1 MFYSDDPRDERI
13 TMGEDAKVGVYL
25 CECGGNIG
33 DVVDVEEIWKHVR
46 EWDNVAVA
54 RKDSYLCS
62 KPAQDTILADIERY
76 GLDRVVVASCTPRM
90 HLLTFQGVLKQAGL
104 NPFLLEFSNIR
115 EQCSWVHG
123 PHASEEATRKAE
135 SIVRGGYERSLELE
149 PLEEIS
155 EEASGEV
162 LVIGGGIAGI
172 TASLELEEQG
182 RTVYL
187 VEREPSIGGHM
198 ARLTKV
204 FPTLDCAQCILTPR
218 IAEVGRRPGVNLLS
232 YSEVEYVTGRPGNY
246 KVTVRR
252 KPRGVDL
259 ELCTGCSVCSRV
271 CPVKVP
277 DEFNEGR
284 SERAAAYLQ
293 FPQAVPYVYT
303 IDFDHCTRCGL
314 CVEKCPSKA
323 INLDD
328 PGSTETLDVGSIV
341 VATGYR
347 QYPAVDLAEYGYGV
361 YPDVVTMLEME
372 RLTSLS
378 GPTKGRVTRF
388 SDGEEAEKIAM
399 VLCAGS
405 RDKNRYTPY
414 CSRICCMY
422 SIKQAIMLR
431 EMLGK
436 EVWVYYTDIR
446 ATGRGYEELYWR
458 AQEGGVVFVRGKASE
473 VWRNSGTGKLVVRAE
488 DTLTGNV
495 MEEEFDT
502 VALAVAMIPPEGLE
516 ELAQTSSLPLG
527 ADGFVQEKHPKL
539 DPVETLKT
547 GIFACGCAL
556 GPKDVRDTISDSLGA
571 AAKTVSFLGDGV
583 VSASPEKAYVDT
595 GACDGCGD
603 CISVCPVSA
612 ITLTERKAEV
622 DPFLCNGCG
631 GCVPACPVDAIDF
644 KNSTRAQLRAALK
657 GVMDS
662 KGEDELR
669 VVAFVEKSIGYTG
682 VDFLG
687 LDRASYPES
696 VRVIPVPTT
705 AFLGLSHI
713 LDAFA
718 AGADGVI
725 AIEGDHGVDEAFT
738 RERMDEYREELEDLG
753 VDGMR
758 LYYSLVQLP
767 AYKNIAR
774 LFEIHASTV
783 EDLGPLEPDEMEAV
797 RARLGF

>member
-1 MFYSDDPRDERI
+1 MAA
-13 TMGEDAKVGVYL
+13 DAKVGVYL

-33 DVVDVEEIWKHVR
+33 DVVDVEEIRKKVR
-46 EWDNVAVA
+46 GWDHVAVA

-62 KPAQDTILADIERY
+62 KPAQDTILADIERH

-90 HLLTFQGVLKQAGL
+90 HLPTFQGVLKRAGL
-104 NPFLLEFSNIR
+104 NPYLLEFSNIR

-135 SIVRGGYERSLELE
+135 SIVRGGYERSLALE
-149 PLEEIS
+149 PLEEVS
-155 EEASGEV
+155 EEASLEV

-182 RTVYL
+182 HTVHL

-218 IAEVGRRPGVNLLS
+218 IAEVGQREGINLLS
-232 YSEVEYVTGRPGNY
+232 YSEVESVSGRPGNY
-246 KVTVRR
+246 AVTVRR

-284 SERAAAYLQ
+284 SERAAAYLP
-293 FPQAVPYVYT
+293 FPQAVPHVYA

-314 CVEKCPSKA
+314 CVEKCPSNA
-323 INLDD
+323 ISLDD
-328 PGSTETLDVGSIV
+328 QGSTETFNVGSII
-341 VATGYR
+341 VATGYK
-347 QYPAVDLAEYGYGV
+347 QFPAADLAEYGYGV

-372 RLTSLS
+372 RLTSLF
-378 GPTKGRVTRF
+378 GPTRGRVTRF
-388 SDGEEAEKIAM
+388 SDGEDAEKVAM

-405 RDKNRYTPY
+405 RDQNRYIPY

-446 ATGRGYEELYWR
+446 AAGRGYEELYWR
-458 AQEGGVVFVRGKASE
+458 AQEAGVVFIRGKASE
-473 VWRNSGTGKLVVRAE
+473 VWRNSGTGRLVLRAE
-488 DTLTGNV
+488 DTLTGTV

-502 VALAVAMIPPEGLE
+502 VALAVAMIPPGGLE
-516 ELAQTSSLPLG
+516 ELAREVRLPLG
-527 ADGFVQEKHPKL
+527 EDGFVQEKHPKL
-539 DPVETLKT
+539 DPVDTLKT
-547 GIFACGCAL
+547 GVFACGCAL
-556 GPKDVRDTISDSLGA
+556 GPKDVRDTVSDSLGA

-583 VSASPEKAYVDT
+583 VSASPEKAYVEPDS
-595 GACDGCGD
+595 CDGCGE
-603 CISVCPVSA
+603 CVPVCPVNA
-612 ITLTERKAEV
+612 ITLGDGKATV

-631 GCVPACPVDAIDF
+631 GCVPACLREAIDF
-644 KNSTRAQLRAALK
+644 KNSTRAQLRAALR
-657 GVMDS
+657 GVMMG

-669 VVAFVEKSIGYTG
+669 LVAFVEKNIGYTG

-687 LDRASYPES
+687 LDRASYPEN
-696 VRVIPVPTT
+696 VMVVPVPTT
-705 AFLGLSHI
+705 AFLGLGHI

-738 RERMDEYREELEDLG
+738 RERMDEYRDELEDLG

-774 LFEIHASTV
+774 LFQIHASTV
-783 EDLGPLEPDEMEAV
+783 EDLGPLEPEEEEAV

>member
-1 MFYSDDPRDERI
+1 MI
-13 TMGEDAKVGVYL
+13 TMAEDEGAKVGVYL

-33 DVVDVEEIWKHVR
+33 DVVDVEEIRKHVR
-46 EWDNVAVA
+46 EWDQVAVA

-62 KPAQDTILADIERY
+62 KPAQDTILADIERH

-90 HLLTFQGVLKQAGL
+90 HLPTFQDVLKRAGL
-104 NPFLLEFSNIR
+104 NPYLLEFSNIR

-135 SIVRGGYERSLELE
+135 SIIRGGYERSLALE

-172 TASLELEEQG
+172 TASLELEAQG
-182 RTVYL
+182 RTVHL
-187 VEREPSIGGHM
+187 VEREPSVGGHM

-218 IAEVGRRPGVNLLS
+218 IAEVGRREGINLLS
-232 YSEVEYVTGRPGNY
+232 YSEVESVSGRPGNY
-246 KVTVRR
+246 TVTVRR

-303 IDFDHCTRCGL
+303 IDFDNCTKCGL
-314 CVEKCPSKA
+314 CVEKCPSNA

-341 VATGYR
+341 VATGYK
-347 QYPAVDLAEYGYGV
+347 QYPAADLAEYGYGV

-372 RLTSLS
+372 RLTSLF

-458 AQEGGVVFVRGKASE
+458 AQEAGVVFVRGKASE
-473 VWRNSGTGKLVVRAE
+473 VWRNSGTGRLVVRAE
-488 DTLTGNV
+488 DTLTGKV

-516 ELAQTSSLPLG
+516 ELAQAASLPLG
-527 ADGFVQEKHPKL
+527 EDGFVQEKHPKL
-539 DPVETLKT
+539 DPVESLKT

-556 GPKDVRDTISDSLGA
+556 GPKDVRDTVSDSLGA
-571 AAKTVSFLGDGV
+571 AAKVTTFLGKGR
-583 VSASPEKAYVDT
+583 VSASPEKAYVDPES
-595 GACDGCGD
+595 CDRCGD
-603 CISVCPVSA
+603 CVPVCPVNA
-612 ITLTERKAEV
+612 ITLGDEKAEIE
-622 DPFLCNGCG
+622 PFTCNGCG
-631 GCVPACPVDAIDF
+631 GCVPACPREAIDF
-644 KNSTRAQLRAALK
+644 KNSTRAQLRATLK
-657 GVMDS
+657 GIMMD
-662 KGEDELR
+662 KEEGELR
-669 VVAFVEKSIGYTG
+669 LVAFVEKSIGYTG

-687 LDRASYPES
+687 LDRTNYPEN

-705 AFLGLSHI
+705 ALLGLGHI

-725 AIEGDHGVDEAFT
+725 AIEGNHDVDEAFT
-738 RERMDEYREELEDLG
+738 RKRMEELRDELEDLG
-753 VDGMR
+753 IDGMR
-758 LYYSLVQLP
+758 LYYSLAQLP

-774 LFEIHASTV
+774 LFEIHSSTV
-783 EDLGPLEPDEMEAV
+783 EDLGPLEPEEAEAV

>member
-1 MFYSDDPRDERI
+1 MI
-13 TMGEDAKVGVYL
+13 NMGEDAKVGVYL

-33 DVVDVEEIWKHVR
+33 DVVDVEEIRKHVR
-46 EWDNVAVA
+46 EWDRVAIA
-54 RKDSYLCS
+54 RKDNYLCS
-62 KPAQDTILADIERY
+62 KPAQDTILADIERL

-90 HLLTFQGVLKQAGL
+90 HLPTFHDVLKRAGL
-104 NPFLLEFSNIR
+104 NPYLLEFSNIR

-123 PHASEEATRKAE
+123 PHASQEATKKAE
-135 SIVRGGYERSLELE
+135 SILRGGYERSLALE
-149 PLEEIS
+149 PLEGIS
-155 EEASGEV
+155 EEASREV

-182 RTVYL
+182 HTVHL
-187 VEREPSIGGHM
+187 LEREPSIGGHM

-218 IAEVGRRPGVNLLS
+218 IAEVGRREGINLLS
-232 YSEVEYVTGRPGNY
+232 YSEVEAVSGRPGNY
-246 KVTVRR
+246 TVTVRS
-252 KPRGVDL
+252 KPRGVDP
-259 ELCTGCSVCSRV
+259 ELCRGCSVCARV
-271 CPVKVP
+271 CPVRVP

-284 SERAAAYLQ
+284 SERAAAYIP
-293 FPQAVPYVYT
+293 FPQAVPYIYT
-303 IDFDHCTRCGL
+303 IDFDNCTRCGE
-314 CVEKCPSKA
+314 CVEKCPTKA
-323 INLDD
+323 IDLDD
-328 PGSTETLDVGSIV
+328 QGSSETFNVGSIL
-341 VATGYR
+341 VATGYQ

-372 RLTSLS
+372 RLTSLF
-378 GPTKGRVTRF
+378 GPTQGRVTRF
-388 SDGEEAEKIAM
+388 SDGKEAEKIAM
-399 VLCAGS
+399 ILCAGS
-405 RDKNRYTPY
+405 RDKNRYAPH

-422 SIKQAIMLR
+422 SIKQAIMIR

-458 AQEGGVVFVRGKASE
+458 AQEAGVVFIRGKASE
-473 VWRNSGTGKLVVRAE
+473 VWRNSGTERLVVRAE

-502 VALAVAMIPPEGLE
+502 VALAVAMIPPGGLEGLARE
-516 ELAQTSSLPLG
+516 IRLPLG
-527 ADGFVQEKHPKL
+527 EDGFVQEKHPKL

-556 GPKDVRDTISDSLGA
+556 GPKDVRDTVSDSLGA
-571 AAKTVSFLGDGV
+571 AAKTVSFLGDGI
-583 VSASPEKAYVDT
+583 VSASPEKAFVNI

-603 CISVCPVSA
+603 CFPVCPVSA
-612 ITLTERKAEV
+612 ITLNDDKAEV

-631 GCVPACPVDAIDF
+631 GCVPACPREAIDF
-644 KNSTRAQLRAALK
+644 KNSTRVQLRATLK
-657 GVMDS
+657 GVMMD
-662 KGEDELR
+662 KDEGELR
-669 VVAFVEKSIGYTG
+669 LVAFVEKSIGYTG

-687 LDRASYPES
+687 LDRTPYPET

-705 AFLGLSHI
+705 ALLGLGHI

-718 AGADGVI
+718 SGADGVI
-725 AIEGDHGVDEAFT
+725 AIEGDHSVDEAFT
-738 RERMDEYREELEDLG
+738 RERMDDYRDELEDLG

-774 LFEIHASTV
+774 LFEIYASTI
-783 EDLGPLEPDEMEAV
+783 EDLGPLEPDELEAV